1 MDSHPGNPGLWE
13 DWNFNGLNDSTESYF
28 TDSDGDGTSDA
39 MDTHPSN
46 PALWDD
52 QNSNGVNDAD
62 EVVVIDSDGD
72 GYADTLDTHPGDTAL
87 YNDHDNNGTNDELE
101 APPDDDTDAMPDSQ
115 DPSPQDQDNDGLTD
129 TEEYLMGTDPGE
141 VDTDGDGLAD
151 GMEAYVGTDPLN
163 VDTDGDGLTDFEEL
177 MAYHTDPLSATGS
190 QTSGAAGGGEE
201 EPGAAPGEGDGGG
214 AGGGEPTASPGQA
227 EIDVRLVMDAVTQES
242 FDLRQG
248 SLLSFPSTSGRTD
261 QSDLKKTFVIQNS
274 GSAPLSGLQFQL
286 TGADQAAFE
295 VSVLAADTL
304 SPGSSATFT
313 LTFKAP
319 SASATKSLV
328 ASLLIASNDADESV
342 FELQLVSVSGFW
354 HAQRAYFFADLSDS
368 DHDGIPDRVED
379 MYAPLVVTPD
389 GDLDGDGVGN
399 LAQYLAG
406 LDLRGGSP
414 AGDFDGDEISDA
426 VEDAWSRHAPG
437 ALNKYRFKDAFQD
450 PDGDGLLTLEEV
462 NGWWGGRDDPAAVAT
477 HPFKNCT
484 GPNNAGTAPTYNV
497 AVRTPPL
504 ATGTAS
510 EWFNRESELSAW
522 MNDGLL
528 RLACRERGGSMTVAA
543 FFASKYRYKKS
554 GSSASYGYDHLP
566 AGYLAWLGLNAA
578 AIPATT
584 SVLPVPPSE
593 VAERIA
599 QRKTLLLASDPDQD
613 GMPSE
618 WEAVQKFPKE
628 NVFCLDWRNPS
639 DASLPAARTFL
650 QQQISGLTERIQAL
664 GSQIATATATARQ
677 SLINQRTLL
686 EVERTARQQVL
697 DSRLGSDGQTG
708 AVASP
713 HSAMIGTSNV
723 HQTLLIEPYLIAAP
737 KAPAALANPP
747 AETASAAVKAA
758 WELKRDAWVTA
769 FTNRLPWEILN
780 KIDPDH
786 DGLVNADEHLLGLS
800 PRLPDYLPTGGRD
813 SDGDGFTDAQELTAG
828 TNHLDRTQF
837 PPFTLHIISG
847 SSQVVK
853 IHQEF
858 PQPLVLEARR
868 ADGTPQPGIALTVT
882 TSRNNNLVLLSGSA
896 GTDDWWPKTLQIIT
910 GADGRATIRVKAPNT
925 AGALTV
931 TATAAIKTT
940 TKAAFS
946 TMVNTLIGDADGDG
960 MPDAWE
966 TRAAQNGQPAH
977 GLNKLSALDA
987 SASPL
992 NHGYHRDTPP
1002 ARLPQ
1007 DILSQLLALRDT
1019 TGFLSDYSSNT
1030 PQATDRF
1037 TTAQRATLALV
1048 DPDHDGWSNLEE
1060 HQNGTHPRIADNP
1073 ATAARDDDQDGL
1085 PNLWEHRHGLNF
1097 NDDRDA
1103 DLVLDPAL
1111 TQAQRAELMDI
1122 KEAGVVKSYPEAYA
1136 ASWGLSQLQW
1146 EWMRRID
1153 PDHDGWT
1160 NLEEFLSGTNPRV
1173 ADTTYLRVRRGGV
1186 QTAIAGQPLPEPVV
1200 VQAVREVVDSTGER
1214 ALDSVMADEEVTFSG
1229 PDGLLFRPGS
1239 GLAGSDSSQGANP
1252 YTLRTDE
1259 AGYLCVNV
1267 QAPAQVGRYTFFT
1280 SLGNGLKTALSLE
1293 VLPSETGGGPGGPG
1307 TPGGPGGPGEPG
1319 PNPPFEL
1326 KWKFAQSS
1334 SLDVSVHRF
1343 DYMHKTENG
1352 EINTSSHAEVNDWK
1366 DGGTV
1371 SNYDFYPN
1379 ASYSVVPSMG
1389 VLIAG
1394 SRPPNLRLV
1403 DPLYSESRVL
1413 LSCYSQANGYS
1424 QTEPGFKTVRSKVW
1438 QQTRPV
1444 LVAVTPGT
1452 SNQVALPAGHDV
1464 LVLLERIETK
1474 GGTLYEPGTPTS
1486 DTTYQTF
1493 TIHIDESGQA
1503 AVPESIMSQT
1513 GYIDSNDDNTA
1524 VTNTLRLLPIDLK
1537 EAWSDQITD
1546 VEANGMPDATG
1557 NNNRSY
1563 IIMGARQDGK
1573 GHAKLKLGSAIA
1585 ADMRSKILWRLAPAN
1600 TPTSPSSGS
1609 STYDADGTTVRVTID
1624 AGSIAN
1630 ADDKDYVV
1638 VVGYDQNGDGN
1649 LASGELLPTPKRM
1662 HDPPGGGAN
1671 PQSLPFKFT
1680 VVSQARYTSSK
1691 QNNDQLAASV
1701 AGQFPS
1707 ASELFFA
1714 FGAGTQPPQAMGY
1727 FDVKISRTE
1736 TGLTHPIGIKFTP
1749 RANPGDGKRW
1759 LYDET
1764 NVICQDFVRAQRF
1777 KTAIKDNVLNNR
1789 HDEIAQYF
1797 ADNPGEETG
1806 TFSWTWEELTGAI
1819 GHDCKAIIGILNPF
1833 EPAPNMQDV
1842 DMWLALGK
1850 VKINGTVTIEV
1861 HWINQRVTD
1870 VWFSGTVDDIYD
1882 FDYDDKGVSVP
1893 FLGDVS
1899 PARAAEVQA
1908 GFDTLGPGGGV
1919 FLHRLNYN
1927 TATEVPLTFDF
1938 FSL

>member
-1 MDSHPGNPGLWE
+1 
-13 DWNFNGLNDSTESYF
+13 
-28 TDSDGDGTSDA
+28 
-39 MDTHPSN
+39 
-46 PALWDD
+46 
-52 QNSNGVNDAD
+52 
-62 EVVVIDSDGD
+62 
-72 GYADTLDTHPGDTAL
+72 
-87 YNDHDNNGTNDELE
+87 
-101 APPDDDTDAMPDSQ
+101 
-115 DPSPQDQDNDGLTD
+115 
-129 TEEYLMGTDPGE
+129 
-141 VDTDGDGLAD
+141 
-151 GMEAYVGTDPLN
+151 
-163 VDTDGDGLTDFEEL
+163 
-177 MAYHTDPLSATGS
+177 
-190 QTSGAAGGGEE
+190 
-201 EPGAAPGEGDGGG
+201 
-214 AGGGEPTASPGQA
+214 
-227 EIDVRLVMDAVTQES
+227 
-242 FDLRQG
+242 
-248 SLLSFPSTSGRTD
+248 
-261 QSDLKKTFVIQNS
+261 
-274 GSAPLSGLQFQL
+274 
-286 TGADQAAFE
+286 
-295 VSVLAADTL
+295 
-304 SPGSSATFT
+304 
-313 LTFKAP
+313 
-319 SASATKSLV
+319 
-328 ASLLIASNDADESV
+328 
-342 FELQLVSVSGFW
+342 
-354 HAQRAYFFADLSDS
+354 
-368 DHDGIPDRVED
+368 
-379 MYAPLVVTPD
+379 
-389 GDLDGDGVGN
+389 
-399 LAQYLAG
+399 
-406 LDLRGGSP
+406 
-414 AGDFDGDEISDA
+414 
-426 VEDAWSRHAPG
+426 
-437 ALNKYRFKDAFQD
+437 
-450 PDGDGLLTLEEV
+450 
-462 NGWWGGRDDPAAVAT
+462 
-477 HPFKNCT
+477 
-484 GPNNAGTAPTYNV
+484 
-497 AVRTPPL
+497 
-504 ATGTAS
+504 
-510 EWFNRESELSAW
+510 
-522 MNDGLL
+522 
-528 RLACRERGGSMTVAA
+528 
-543 FFASKYRYKKS
+543 
-554 GSSASYGYDHLP
+554 
-566 AGYLAWLGLNAA
+566 
-578 AIPATT
+578 
-584 SVLPVPPSE
+584 
-593 VAERIA
+593 
-599 QRKTLLLASDPDQD
+599 
-613 GMPSE
+613 
-618 WEAVQKFPKE
+618 
-628 NVFCLDWRNPS
+628 
-639 DASLPAARTFL
+639 
-650 QQQISGLTERIQAL
+650 
-664 GSQIATATATARQ
+664 
-677 SLINQRTLL
+677 
-686 EVERTARQQVL
+686 
-697 DSRLGSDGQTG
+697 
-708 AVASP
+708 
-713 HSAMIGTSNV
+713 
-723 HQTLLIEPYLIAAP
+723 
-737 KAPAALANPP
+737 
-747 AETASAAVKAA
+747 
-758 WELKRDAWVTA
+758 
-769 FTNRLPWEILN
+769 
-780 KIDPDH
+780 
-786 DGLVNADEHLLGLS
+786 
-800 PRLPDYLPTGGRD
+800 
-813 SDGDGFTDAQELTAG
+813 
-828 TNHLDRTQF
+828 
-837 PPFTLHIISG
+837 
-847 SSQVVK
+847 
-853 IHQEF
+853 
-858 PQPLVLEARR
+858 
-868 ADGTPQPGIALTVT
+868 
-882 TSRNNNLVLLSGSA
+882 
-896 GTDDWWPKTLQIIT
+896 
-910 GADGRATIRVKAPNT
+910 
-925 AGALTV
+925 
-931 TATAAIKTT
+931 
-940 TKAAFS
+940 
-946 TMVNTLIGDADGDG
+946 
-960 MPDAWE
+960 
-966 TRAAQNGQPAH
+966 
-977 GLNKLSALDA
+977 
-987 SASPL
+987 
-992 NHGYHRDTPP
+992 
-1002 ARLPQ
+1002 
-1007 DILSQLLALRDT
+1007 
-1019 TGFLSDYSSNT
+1019 
-1030 PQATDRF
+1030 
-1037 TTAQRATLALV
+1037 
-1048 DPDHDGWSNLEE
+1048 
-1060 HQNGTHPRIADNP
+1060 
-1073 ATAARDDDQDGL
+1073 
-1085 PNLWEHRHGLNF
+1085 
-1097 NDDRDA
+1097 
-1103 DLVLDPAL
+1103 
-1111 TQAQRAELMDI
+1111 
-1122 KEAGVVKSYPEAYA
+1122 
-1136 ASWGLSQLQW
+1136 
-1146 EWMRRID
+1146 MRRID

-1214 ALDSVMADEEVTFSG
+1214 TLDSVMADEEVTFSG

-1403 DPLYSESRVL
+1403 DPWYSESRVL